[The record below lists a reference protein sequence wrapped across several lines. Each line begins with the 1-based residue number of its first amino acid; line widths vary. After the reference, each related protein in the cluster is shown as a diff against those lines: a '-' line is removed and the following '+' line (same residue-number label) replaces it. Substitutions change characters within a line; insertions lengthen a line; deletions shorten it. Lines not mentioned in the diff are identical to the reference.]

1 MKEFNSRMSW
11 TILLLG
17 IAVLYAATGL
27 LCVSLSAQVANVSWM
42 LYIPAGLSMMSALMW
57 GSRVWPAILV
67 GELAMGLV
75 SGLPFT
81 GALIMAAGNGLDAAL
96 TGWFF
101 HDRLGRRIELDRI
114 REVVQLLAAQLLILQ
129 PLCTVIGIA
138 GLVLTGHMP
147 PHRLR
152 STAAAFYLANLSAQF
167 ISAPLAIGWLQWR
180 RPAARRA
187 EYIELAAL
195 AVVTIVLGSFGPG
208 RYGTLPFSLPITL
221 ILVFPL
227 LAWAATRFVPSVAV
241 TVGTALGLF
250 AFDAAFAGAG
260 PFQGYSTAEQ
270 MVYLNIFTSVSI
282 GTGLFLAAA
291 SANERRFEA
300 EQADLIR
307 RLQDAAD
314 NMSRLKEFV
323 TFCAWSGRVK
333 WKDEWVT
340 VETFLR
346 ERYSLNITHGISDES
361 IRKFM
366 RDAGL
371 VEHAEAG
378 AAAAAPPPAQ

>member
-1 MKEFNSRMSW
+1 VTKEFNSRLSW
-11 TILLLG
+11 TCLFVG

-42 LYIPAGLSMMSALMW
+42 LYIPSGLSMMAALLW
-57 GSRVWPAILV
+57 GSRVWPAIFV
-67 GELAMGLV
+67 GELAMGIA
-75 SGLPFT
+75 SGLGFT
-81 GALIMAAGNGLDAAL
+81 GASIMAFGNGLDAAL
-96 TGWFF
+96 TGWLFR
-101 HDRLGRRIELDRI
+101 DRLCRRIELDRT

-138 GLVLTGHMP
+138 GLVVTGHMP

-167 ISAPLAIGWLQWR
+167 ISAPLAIGWLRWR

-187 EYIELAAL
+187 EYLELAAL
-195 AVVTIVLGSFGPG
+195 VLVTIVVGSLGPG
-208 RYGTLPFSLPITL
+208 RYGARPFSLPITL

-250 AFDAAFAGAG
+250 AFDAAFAGVG

-333 WKDEWVT
+333 WKDDWVT

-346 ERYSLNITHGISDES
+346 ERYGLNVTHSISDES

-371 VEHAEAG
+371 VEAQETG
-378 AAAAAPPPAQ
+378 AAGPPQAQ